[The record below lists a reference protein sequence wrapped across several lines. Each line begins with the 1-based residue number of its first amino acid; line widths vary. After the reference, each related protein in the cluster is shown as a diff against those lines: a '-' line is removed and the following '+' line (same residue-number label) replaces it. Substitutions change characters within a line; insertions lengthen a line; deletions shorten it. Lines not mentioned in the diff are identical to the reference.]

1 MMMITMN
8 TIMTIRRVAV
18 EPFDYERN
26 LRKTLNILSKLPKTL
41 VILLA
46 PIQVITTNLF
56 KTGPHDDH
64 QVSVALELVNKGAL
78 CEKLTHPYECP
89 CLFGPGP
96 GAAGR
101 SKQRSL

>member
-1 MMMITMN
+1 MIMIMMMITMN

-46 PIQVITTNLF
+46 PIQVIELDQNPASRRPP
-56 KTGPHDDH
+56 G
-64 QVSVALELVNKGAL
+64 QRGSRAGEQGRAL
-78 CEKLTHPYECP
+78 
-89 CLFGPGP
+89 
-96 GAAGR
+96 
-101 SKQRSL
+101 

>member
-1 MMMITMN
+1 MIMMMITMN

-46 PIQVITTNLF
+46 PIQVIELDQNPASRRPA
-56 KTGPHDDH
+56 G
-64 QVSVALELVNKGAL
+64 QRGSRAGEQGRAL
-78 CEKLTHPYECP
+78 
-89 CLFGPGP
+89 
-96 GAAGR
+96 
-101 SKQRSL
+101 

>member
-1 MMMITMN
+1 MIMMMITMN

-46 PIQVITTNLF
+46 PIQVITTNLI
-56 KTGPHDDH
+56 KTSRRPPG
-64 QVSVALELVNKGAL
+64 QRGSRAGEQGRAL
-78 CEKLTHPYECP
+78 
-89 CLFGPGP
+89 
-96 GAAGR
+96 
-101 SKQRSL
+101 